1 MAYTNFTLETDA
13 AQEGGGIAVVTW
25 DMPGKSM
32 NVIDVSVMEE
42 LDAVITRVAEDEAIN
57 GAVLRS
63 GKKAFGAGADLTM
76 LQSMMGAFEARRDAD
91 PHAAA
96 QEVFENAYR
105 LNQLL
110 RRMETG
116 PKPWVAAIEGMALG
130 GVFEITL
137 AAHARVVADDDAI
150 TLGLPEVKVGLL
162 PGGGGTQRLPRLVGE
177 ANMQEALQI
186 LLTGKNLRPKK
197 ALQMGVVQAVV
208 PRDEVVAKA
217 KELAKSIKPV
227 APWDEKGFRTPRI
240 YSPAGMMLWPA
251 ANATLRKQ
259 TNANYPNAVNILK
272 AVFEGLQLP
281 IDTALKVES
290 RYFANTLMTAEAKA
304 MVRSLFVS
312 LQELNKGARRPDV
325 ETTPLK
331 KVGVLGAGFMGAGIA
346 YVTAKAGL
354 DVVLIDRDQD
364 AADKGRSYSEGLMS
378 DLVKKK
384 RATEDDSKALLDR
397 IHATTDYSALSD
409 CDLIVEAVFEDKAVK
424 KDVTEK
430 TDAAIPASCV
440 YASNTSTIPI
450 SELAEYSRNPEKFI
464 GIHFFSPVDK
474 MMLVEIITADK
485 TGDEALAKA
494 IDYVLR
500 IKKTPIVV
508 NDTRGFYVNRVFMR
522 YIGEAYAML
531 TEGVPAPMIEN
542 LAKSVGM
549 PAGPLALN
557 DEVAIDLSQK
567 VMRQTI
573 ADLGEEAVPAAHY
586 DLVNRMVE
594 AGRIGRKGGRGFYD
608 YPAKP
613 AKKTLWHGLPDMFE
627 QQDAADVDQSD
638 VKDRFLYAMAI
649 EAARTVA
656 EGVVTDIRE
665 ADVGAILGIGF
676 APYTGGPISL
686 IDGIGLQRFVER
698 ADELAARYGAHF
710 EPIPLLRE
718 MAERGETFY
727 GRFGKDTAEVPAE
740 AA

>member
-1 MAYTNFTLETDA
+1 MSDYTNFTFDLDSD
-13 AQEGGGIAVVTW
+13 GIALVTW
-25 DMPGKSM
+25 DMPGRSM
-32 NVIDVSVMEE
+32 NVIDVAVMEE
-42 LDAVITRVAEDEAIN
+42 FASIIEHVSSDESVK
-57 GAVLRS
+57 GAVLAS

-76 LQSMMGAFEARRDAD
+76 LQAMMGAYEEKRDAD

-96 QEVFENAYR
+96 QEMFDNAYR

-110 RRMETG
+110 RAMETG
-116 PKPWVAAIEGMALG
+116 GKPWVAAIEGLALG
-130 GVFEITL
+130 GIFEILL
-137 AAHARVVADDDAI
+137 ACHARVVADDDSI

-162 PGGGGTQRLPRLVGE
+162 PGGGGTQRLPRLM
-177 ANMQEALQI
+177 ADQQEALQM
-186 LLTGKNLRPKK
+186 LLTGKNARPAK
-197 ALQMGVVQAVV
+197 AKQLGLVSEVV
-208 PRDEVVAKA
+208 PRGEVIAKA
-217 KELAKSIKPV
+217 KELARTVKPV
-227 APWDEKGFRTPRI
+227 APWDEKGFRAPRI
-240 YSPAGMMLWPA
+240 YSAAGMMLWPA

-259 TNANYPNAVNILK
+259 THGNYPNAVNILK

-281 IDTALKVES
+281 MDTALKVES
-290 RYFANTLMTAEAKA
+290 RYFANTLMTKEAKA

-325 ETTPLK
+325 ETTPLR

-346 YVTAKAGL
+346 YVTAKAGIE
-354 DVVLIDRDQD
+354 VVLIDRDQ
-364 AADKGRSYSEGLMS
+364 ASADKGRAHSQALLDGLI
-378 DLVKKK
+378 KKK
-384 RATEDDSKALLDR
+384 RSTPEKAEEIMGRITASADYAALDG
-397 IHATTDYSALSD
+397 

-430 TDAAIPASCV
+430 ADAAIPESCI

-450 SELAEYSRNPEKFI
+450 TELAEYSRNPEKFI

-474 MMLVEIITADK
+474 MMLVEIIMAEK

-494 IDYVLR
+494 IDYVLA

-522 YIGEAYAML
+522 YIGEAYQML
-531 TEGVPAPMIEN
+531 SEGVPAPMIEN
-542 LAKSVGM
+542 LAKAVGM

-567 VMRQTI
+567 VMKQTI
-573 ADLGEEAVPAAHY
+573 ADLGEGAVPAAHY

-594 AGRIGRKGGRGFYD
+594 AGRVGRKGSKGFYD
-608 YPAKP
+608 YPDKP
-613 AKKTLWHGLPDMFE
+613 LKKRLWHGLPDMFE
-627 QQDAADVDQSD
+627 QQDADDVDQRD

-649 EAARTVA
+649 EAARTVS

-676 APYTGGPISL
+676 APYTGGPIGF
-686 IDGIGLQRFVER
+686 IEGVGLPRFVER
-698 ADELAARYGAHF
+698 ARELAAKYGDHF
-710 EPIPLLRE
+710 EPIPMLVE
-718 MAERGETFY
+718 MAEKGETFY
-727 GRFGKDTAEVPAE
+727 GTAKGARE
-740 AA
+740 AAAA